1 MLFLTAHA
9 LALVGPALRG
19 PRQHLLLG
27 SQPPHHLRVIQS
39 ITGLAAETKGGST
52 ASAEQAAEMELL
64 AGMLEQQNRCKEPA
78 TTAPSP
84 IDGEWDQVYT
94 DNPVGITFGNGK
106 LMRRK
111 LLGPFRGRVTQLVD
125 TAAPSAQYR
134 QRIQTWAGL
143 LRGEL
148 KVDVT
153 AAGPSSWDVSFDCFT
168 VSLLRRLPLRSR
180 PAAYQ
185 GTWSHTYVDADTRVM
200 RTAKKGGGQFL
211 FILRR
216 RR

>member
-27 SQPPHHLRVIQS
+27 PQPPHHLRVIQS
-39 ITGLAAETKGGST
+39 ITGLAAETQGGST
-52 ASAEQAAEMELL
+52 ATAEQAAEMELL
-64 AGMLEQQNRCKEPA
+64 AGMLEQQNRCETL
-78 TTAPSP
+78 TTAPSL

-94 DNPVGITFGNGK
+94 DNPIGITFGNGK

-125 TAAPSAQYR
+125 TSAASAQYR

-148 KVDVT
+148 KVDVSV
-153 AAGPSSWDVSFDCFT
+153 AGPFEFLHASRAPP
-168 VSLLRRLPLRSR
+168 RRLVVAESGAHWMVRDMGVLTRDGARSVEIV
-180 PAAYQ
+180 
-185 GTWSHTYVDADTRVM
+185 GS
-200 RTAKKGGGQFL
+200 
-211 FILRR
+211 
-216 RR
+216 